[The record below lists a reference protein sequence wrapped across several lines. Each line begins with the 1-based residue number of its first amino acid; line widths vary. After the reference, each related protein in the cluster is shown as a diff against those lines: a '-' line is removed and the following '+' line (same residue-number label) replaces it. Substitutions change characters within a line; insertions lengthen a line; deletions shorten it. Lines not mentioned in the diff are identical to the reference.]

1 MSALSIAQGATD
13 VPLLETTIGQALLN
27 IVADHGDGLALVS
40 RHQSIRWT
48 WAQLLAQVDAVATGL
63 LALGVGKG
71 DRVGIWA
78 PNCAEWTV
86 IQFATARIGAIL
98 VNINPAYRTS
108 EVDYAL
114 NKVGCSLLV
123 TAPRFKSS
131 DYVAMLREIG
141 PDRLPALRHV
151 VVLGDE
157 RHGGWLNWSDLLV
170 QADPARLTGI
180 EASLDR
186 NDPIN
191 IQFTSGTTG
200 QPKGATLTHR
210 NVPGDDV
217 HDCSMVFMYVL
228 FSTAIKPN
236 LQKVFGT
243 APPKTA
249 IPAGVARLAEKWS
262 GISAPS

>member
-131 DYVAMLREIG
+131 DYVAMLRKSG
-141 PDRLPALRHV
+141 RTGCPRCAM
-151 VVLGDE
+151 
-157 RHGGWLNWSDLLV
+157 WSCWV
-170 QADPARLTGI
+170 MNGMA
-180 EASLDR
+180 
-186 NDPIN
+186 
-191 IQFTSGTTG
+191 
-200 QPKGATLTHR
+200 
-210 NVPGDDV
+210 
-217 HDCSMVFMYVL
+217 
-228 FSTAIKPN
+228 
-236 LQKVFGT
+236 
-243 APPKTA
+243 
-249 IPAGVARLAEKWS
+249 AG
-262 GISAPS
+262 